1 MIILLTK
8 RFTYIGKTGKDEY
21 THLLEEIRDEI
32 YDHPDILKEI
42 SEDAESLGYQ
52 RDDFIREMSLIS
64 RKHTSPDRILL
75 KVKHSRSDKT
85 LIGYLSDDSIYLIEY
100 KELLQQRSFSGNRGM
115 IDRITK
121 KLDALD
127 FEDYDIST
135 KIPKDSISISSDLGN
150 LKIFL
155 PSDYEYS
162 QYDIDDFVRGLS
174 SHLKTKTVEEDDL
187 YVMSILG
194 GRLTEAQYFKLAKFI
209 MEENEFITF
218 LENR

>member
-1 MIILLTK
+1 
-8 RFTYIGKTGKDEY
+8 
-21 THLLEEIRDEI
+21 
-32 YDHPDILKEI
+32 
-42 SEDAESLGYQ
+42 
-52 RDDFIREMSLIS
+52 
-64 RKHTSPDRILL
+64 
-75 KVKHSRSDKT
+75 
-85 LIGYLSDDSIYLIEY
+85 
-100 KELLQQRSFSGNRGM
+100 M
-115 IDRITK
+115 IDRIAK

-135 KIPKDSISISSDLGN
+135 RIPKDSISISSDLGN
-150 LKIFL
+150 LKVYL

-174 SHLKTKTVEEDDL
+174 SHFRTKTTEEDGF

>member
-1 MIILLTK
+1 MIIL
-8 RFTYIGKTGKDEY
+8 
-21 THLLEEIRDEI
+21 
-32 YDHPDILKEI
+32 
-42 SEDAESLGYQ
+42 
-52 RDDFIREMSLIS
+52 RERL
-64 RKHTSPDRILL
+64 
-75 KVKHSRSDKT
+75 
-85 LIGYLSDDSIYLIEY
+85 Y
-100 KELLQQRSFSGNRGM
+100 SGNRGM